1 VNDVRVRFGKLLAVR
16 DVSFALTGGT
26 LLGLIGPNGAGKTT
40 LLRAI
45 AGLQPTT
52 RGSIQ
57 ILGQPLS
64 PDALHQIG
72 FTPDVP
78 PVYDEL
84 TVRQFL
90 TFVGKGYDLG
100 ASETRERTDFW
111 LEKVWLT
118 DKADQKVKGL
128 SRGMKQ
134 RLGIARTL
142 LPNPAL
148 ILLDEPAAGLD
159 PAGRVQFRQL
169 LADLRDQG
177 KTIVISSH
185 ILADMDEYCTH
196 IAIMSMGAVRQFGTV
211 QHITAGHDTGRRR
224 YQITLAHP
232 VADLADRLA
241 DLPNVSNIAIERDR
255 APLELGATPDDA
267 AAALATLVAH
277 RLPSPPS
284 PQSPPTSKKPTSA
297 PESARWT
304 DPYERTTPP
313 LRHPEGVSTTEGSSP
328 NRRAAPLEARSF
340 GVPQDD
346 VPVETRMSA
355 EHHHPCPSVSI
366 RGYSLPPLPSASSA
380 SPR

>member
-1 VNDVRVRFGKLLAVR
+1 MRPNLSRSSSFFAFSIRPVTLPPVNRGIPELSISPPLAPTAAPVLELKDVRVRFGNLLAVR

-40 LLRAI
+40 LLRAV

-52 RGSIQ
+52 RGTIE
-57 ILGQPLS
+57 ILGEPLS

-90 TFVGKGYDLG
+90 TFVGKGYDLA
-100 ASETRERTDFW
+100 ASEIRERTDFW

-196 IAIMSMGAVRQFGTV
+196 IAIMSMGGLRQFGTV
-211 QHITAGHDTGRRR
+211 QEITAGHDAGRRR
-224 YQITLAHP
+224 YQLTLAHP
-232 VADLADRLA
+232 VADLKDRLA
-241 DLPNVSNIAIERDR
+241 NLPNVSNIAIERDR
-255 APLELGATPDDA
+255 ATLELGATPDDA
-267 AAALATLVAH
+267 ATALATLVAL
-277 RLPSPPS
+277 RLPNATFA
-284 PQSPPTSKKPTSA
+284 PTA
-297 PESARWT
+297 ANLEEA
-304 DPYERTTPP
+304 Y
-313 LRHPEGVSTTEGSSP
+313 LRANIGQV
-328 NRRAAPLEARSF
+328 
-340 GVPQDD
+340 D
-346 VPVETRMSA
+346 
-355 EHHHPCPSVSI
+355 
-366 RGYSLPPLPSASSA
+366 
-380 SPR
+380 

>member
-1 VNDVRVRFGKLLAVR
+1 MTEDFAFAPPRGYPAVVDRGITLEPLPVATSPPADPPVVHVTNLRVRFGGLIAVR
-16 DVSFALTGGT
+16 DVSLTLTGGT

-45 AGLQPTT
+45 AGLQPPT
-52 RGSIQ
+52 RGSIEV
-57 ILGQPLS
+57 LGERLS
-64 PDALHQIG
+64 PDSLHQIG

-78 PVYDEL
+78 PVYEEL

-90 TFVGKGYDLG
+90 TFVGKGYDLP
-100 ASETRERTDFW
+100 ASEIRERSDFW

-118 DKADQKVKGL
+118 EKADQRIKGL

-134 RLGIARTL
+134 RLGLARTL

-196 IAIMSMGAVRQFGTV
+196 IAIMSAGAVSQFGTV
-211 QHITAGHDTGRRR
+211 AQIAHGHDAGRRR

-232 VADLADRLA
+232 VADLAERLGA
-241 DLPNVSNIAIERDR
+241 LEGVGGVAVERDR
-255 APLELGATPDDA
+255 ATFELGSGADDA
-267 AAALATLVAH
+267 AAALARLVAM
-277 RLPSPPS
+277 RVPIASF
-284 PQSPPTSKKPTSA
+284 A
-297 PESARWT
+297 PVAANLEEA
-304 DPYERTTPP
+304 Y
-313 LRHPEGVSTTEGSSP
+313 LRAG
-328 NRRAAPLEARSF
+328 
-340 GVPQDD
+340 
-346 VPVETRMSA
+346 
-355 EHHHPCPSVSI
+355 I
-366 RGYSLPPLPSASSA
+366 RQVD
-380 SPR
+380 

>member
-1 VNDVRVRFGKLLAVR
+1 MQSQELLVSAATDTYAPPPDMHTAATSSPLSATVTLPANLLELRQIRVQFEELVAVNDVNLGL
-16 DVSFALTGGT
+16 GPGH

-40 LLRAI
+40 LLRAA
-45 AGLQPTT
+45 AGLQPLT
-52 RGSIQ
+52 RGKVIIHDTELTPRNET
-57 ILGQPLS
+57 ILR
-64 PDALHQIG
+64 HVG
-72 FTPDVP
+72 FTPDTP
-78 PVYDEL
+78 PVYEDL

-90 TFVGKGYDLG
+90 RFIAKGYDVIG
-100 ASETRERTDFW
+100 PDVDERIDFW

-118 DKADQKVKGL
+118 DKSDQKVKGL

-196 IAIMSMGAVRQFGTV
+196 IAIMSMGGVRQFGTV

-232 VADLADRLA
+232 VADLAERLA
-241 DLPNVSNIAIERDR
+241 QIPGISNIALERDR
-255 APLELGATPDDA
+255 ATLELGATPDDA
-267 AAALATLVAH
+267 AAALTSLVAL
-277 RLPSPPS
+277 RLPIASF
-284 PQSPPTSKKPTSA
+284 A
-297 PESARWT
+297 PVAANLEEA
-304 DPYERTTPP
+304 Y
-313 LRHPEGVSTTEGSSP
+313 LRANIGQV
-328 NRRAAPLEARSF
+328 
-340 GVPQDD
+340 D
-346 VPVETRMSA
+346 
-355 EHHHPCPSVSI
+355 
-366 RGYSLPPLPSASSA
+366 
-380 SPR
+380 